1 MVLHGLG
8 IIIWLTS
15 LPRNINFR
23 LAAGRWWLSRNVRV
37 TLSCRWWWWWWPRSI
52 TVRLSDAISSR
63 RAPPYPPIYP
73 HYNILSC
80 IATFIDRFFLQLTC
94 RLTPCT
100 PEFSRFFLY
109 HPFICKRNF
118 CQVQQVCAY
127 DETVPGNADICAMFY
142 LYILRC
148 AYFIFGGRKYFAYL
162 QYFSF
167 CRSKRLCSSVML
179 FFLKSEK
186 AAL

>member
-37 TLSCRWWWWWWPRSI
+37 TLSERWWWWWPRSI

-73 HYNILSC
+73 HCNILSC
-80 IATFIDRFFLQLTC
+80 IATFIDRLFCNLHVVLLLAHQNFPGSFSITLLFVKEISVKYNRCARMMKLYPGTLTSVQC
-94 RLTPCT
+94 
-100 PEFSRFFLY
+100 
-109 HPFICKRNF
+109 FICTF
-118 CQVQQVCAY
+118 WGVLISFLAVGSTLLIY
-127 DETVPGNADICAMFY
+127 S
-142 LYILRC
+142 
-148 AYFIFGGRKYFAYL
+148 IFPFAG
-162 QYFSF
+162 QKGSAH
-167 CRSKRLCSSVML
+167 R
-179 FFLKSEK
+179 
-186 AAL
+186 